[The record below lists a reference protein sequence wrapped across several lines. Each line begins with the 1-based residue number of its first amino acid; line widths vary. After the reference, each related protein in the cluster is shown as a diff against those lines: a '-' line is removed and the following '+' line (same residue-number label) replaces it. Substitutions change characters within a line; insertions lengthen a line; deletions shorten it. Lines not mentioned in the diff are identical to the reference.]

1 MPKQAGPLFIP
12 HRIIS
17 NNKQKLP
24 CQQWHRIWL
33 QQQGHCDAPQ
43 QQQMLMMPAP
53 QAAMKHVSHVGAGL
67 HSLGQVPELHDS
79 ASDSRSAVQSL
90 NLHGNAIRAMDGLP
104 VLPNLTSLNLSSNSI
119 SLIANLSG
127 LAHLTSLNLASNSI
141 TQLRGLE
148 GLSKLQQLNVSYN
161 LISCIQG
168 ITALHGANGSLSRL
182 NLQHNQLPSLQA
194 LAPLAG
200 CLHLQQLKVGGNPC
214 TISPAAYAALRQALP
229 QVQQLDDSEAVSLAA
244 SWQMAHAQLQ
254 AYDAGQQQQQQQQ
267 AALMPAPQRHAA
279 GSKAAAA
286 QHASRSPKHHARRPA
301 PAPDPEEEAST
312 ATSSSS
318 QSISM
323 ESFDAA
329 DAAVA
334 DSGHQQQQRRGKQD
348 DRGSGGSSSKARAGH
363 KADLLASP
371 SKRPKPD
378 QSAKLRCESGVQTDD
393 FISAA
398 EVELVTEAQD
408 LRQQL
413 SSLAGEGVL
422 AHQRGT
428 GYSCPDRT
436 ASGSC
441 QPAASSESHKCHGR
455 EPSGVAAGCA
465 SFLCR

>member
-1 MPKQAGPLFIP
+1 
-12 HRIIS
+12 
-17 NNKQKLP
+17 
-24 CQQWHRIWL
+24 
-33 QQQGHCDAPQ
+33 
-43 QQQMLMMPAP
+43 
-53 QAAMKHVSHVGAGL
+53 MKHASHVGEGL
-67 HSLGQVPELHDS
+67 HSLGQVPELHDN

-182 NLQHNQLPSLQA
+182 NLQHNQLSSLQA

-254 AYDAGQQQQQQQQ
+254 AYDAGQQQQQQH
-267 AALMPAPQRHAA
+267 AAPAPHRHGA

-286 QHASRSPKHHARRPA
+286 QHASRSARKHYARSPA
-301 PAPDPEEEAST
+301 PAPDPDQEGST

-318 QSISM
+318 QSSQSSSM
-323 ESFDAA
+323 ESFDAPD
-329 DAAVA
+329 DAAAA
-334 DSGHQQQQRRGKQD
+334 DSGQQQQQRRGKQED
-348 DRGSGGSSSKARAGH
+348 GGGGSSKARAGC
-363 KADLLASP
+363 KADLASP

-378 QSAKLRCESGVQTDD
+378 QSAKLREMGVQTDD

-413 SSLAGEGVL
+413 SSLAGEGMT
-422 AHQRGT
+422 HR
-428 GYSCPDRT
+428 R
-436 ASGSC
+436 
-441 QPAASSESHKCHGR
+441 
-455 EPSGVAAGCA
+455 
-465 SFLCR
+465 

>member
-1 MPKQAGPLFIP
+1 
-12 HRIIS
+12 
-17 NNKQKLP
+17 
-24 CQQWHRIWL
+24 
-33 QQQGHCDAPQ
+33 
-43 QQQMLMMPAP
+43 
-53 QAAMKHVSHVGAGL
+53 MKHASHVGEGL
-67 HSLGQVPELHDS
+67 HSLGQVPELHDN
-79 ASDSRSAVQSL
+79 ASDSRSALQSL

-182 NLQHNQLPSLQA
+182 NLQHNQLSSLQA

-254 AYDAGQQQQQQQQ
+254 AYDAGQQQQH
-267 AALMPAPQRHAA
+267 AVPAPHRHGA

-286 QHASRSPKHHARRPA
+286 QHASSSPRKHHARSPA
-301 PAPDPEEEAST
+301 PAPDPDQGGST

-318 QSISM
+318 PSSQSSSM
-323 ESFDAA
+323 EGFDAP
-329 DAAVA
+329 DAAAAA
-334 DSGHQQQQRRGKQD
+334 DSGQQQQQRRGKQED
-348 DRGSGGSSSKARAGH
+348 GGGGSSKARAGR
-363 KADLLASP
+363 KSDLASP

-378 QSAKLRCESGVQTDD
+378 QSAKLRESGVQTDD

-413 SSLAGEGVL
+413 SSLAGEGMTHRQL
-422 AHQRGT
+422 
-428 GYSCPDRT
+428 
-436 ASGSC
+436 
-441 QPAASSESHKCHGR
+441 
-455 EPSGVAAGCA
+455 
-465 SFLCR
+465 